1 MSDQM
6 SKQMTN
12 PAANISWCA
21 LDVKSLYPQ
30 WTDEQCIDA
39 IDSIAEE
46 LEDASIAAGWGA
58 MESLLNYYEPEPMS
72 DPSDSM
78 TSSTTKEK

>member
-1 MSDQM
+1 MLE
-6 SKQMTN
+6 QMTN

-21 LDVKSLYPQ
+21 LDVKSLYPE
-30 WTDEQCIDA
+30 WTDEQCINA

-46 LEDASIAAGWGA
+46 LEDASIALGWGA
-58 MESLLNYYEPEPMS
+58 MQSLLNNYEPMS

>member
-6 SKQMTN
+6 SEQMTN

-21 LDVKSLYPQ
+21 LDVKSLYPE

-46 LEDASIAAGWGA
+46 LEDACIALGWGA
-58 MESLLNYYEPEPMS
+58 MESLLNYYEPMS
-72 DPSDSM
+72 DPHDSM

>member
-1 MSDQM
+1 MSN
-6 SKQMTN
+6 QMTN
-12 PAANISWCA
+12 PVANTSWCA
-21 LDVKSLYPQ
+21 LDVKSLYPE

-39 IDSIAEE
+39 IDSIAEQ
-46 LEDASIAAGWGA
+46 LEDACIASGWGA